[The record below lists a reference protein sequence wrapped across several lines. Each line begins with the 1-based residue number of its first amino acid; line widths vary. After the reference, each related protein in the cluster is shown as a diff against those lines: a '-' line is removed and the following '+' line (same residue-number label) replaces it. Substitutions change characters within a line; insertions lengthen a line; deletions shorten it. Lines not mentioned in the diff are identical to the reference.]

1 MTIRLTIKT
10 DSSAPAEVAQEL
22 CTHLENQNLKAQL
35 EFEPLPE
42 GARGIPTL
50 SSIVL
55 GLITP
60 ESLSTLFTTICGFL
74 LPAEKSQPEQKLEI
88 AVTRANGDQLTLT
101 AQNVSAE
108 AQAETLAHMKAFFE
122 DKKTPEGTQ

>member
-1 MTIRLTIKT
+1 MTIRLAIKT
-10 DSSAPAEVAQEL
+10 DASAPAEIARDL
-22 CTHLENQNLKAQL
+22 CADLEKQNLSAKL

-42 GARGIPTL
+42 GARGIPTI

-55 GLITP
+55 GHITS

-108 AQAETLAHMKAFFE
+108 AQAQTLAHMKALFE
-122 DKKTPEGTQ
+122 EE